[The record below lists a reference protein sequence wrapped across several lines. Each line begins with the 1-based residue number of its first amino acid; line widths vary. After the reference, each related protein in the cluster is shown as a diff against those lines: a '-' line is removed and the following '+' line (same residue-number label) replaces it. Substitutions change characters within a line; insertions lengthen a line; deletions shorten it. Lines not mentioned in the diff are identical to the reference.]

1 MNRKDLYWKHAKVMA
16 SFVNHYSAH
25 YVGRITLPKPERRW
39 RSGDEPAATQERQR
53 VEAAPECHERWNG
66 ASARPHR
73 HGALSTPRC
82 LTVLGMR
89 TISRTHQE
97 MKHVY

>member
-39 RSGDEPAATQERQR
+39 RSGDEPAVT
-53 VEAAPECHERWNG
+53 
-66 ASARPHR
+66 
-73 HGALSTPRC
+73 
-82 LTVLGMR
+82 
-89 TISRTHQE
+89 
-97 MKHVY
+97 